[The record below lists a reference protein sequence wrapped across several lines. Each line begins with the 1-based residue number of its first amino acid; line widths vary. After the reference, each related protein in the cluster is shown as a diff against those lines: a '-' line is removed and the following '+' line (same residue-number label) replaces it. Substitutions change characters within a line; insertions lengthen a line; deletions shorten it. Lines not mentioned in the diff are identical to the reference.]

1 MFLFR
6 ELSQKNKNLVLVGG
20 TVALGY
26 FIYKCEFDLEWTF
39 MNFQP
44 SDREAQRQPRVVG
57 KIDQLFIYPLKSAEG
72 IPISS
77 GYAAEQS
84 WIQKY

>member
-1 MFLFR
+1 
-6 ELSQKNKNLVLVGG
+6 
-20 TVALGY
+20 
-26 FIYKCEFDLEWTF
+26 
-39 MNFQP
+39 MNFQR

-84 WIQKY
+84 WIQKYLTQYPKLYSYCISNDRLEISSQNPSKGI

>member
-1 MFLFR
+1 M
-6 ELSQKNKNLVLVGG
+6 
-20 TVALGY
+20 
-26 FIYKCEFDLEWTF
+26 I
-39 MNFQP
+39 FQP

-77 GYAAEQS
+77 GYAAEQLR
-84 WIQKY
+84 IQKY

>member
-1 MFLFR
+1 MTSDPSMTCQF
-6 ELSQKNKNLVLVGG
+6 
-20 TVALGY
+20 
-26 FIYKCEFDLEWTF
+26 
-39 MNFQP
+39 

-77 GYAAEQS
+77 GYAAEQA
-84 WIQKY
+84 WIQAFDITESVRNDDWSGLKNPL